1 MNSAIDFNV
10 GYNRLSSGSI
20 AATVSSGYTGINT
33 EDTDPELTYLSAMY
47 SGHYDNLEGKS
58 YGQNIQSSSSMWPAV
73 TANDNQHHFQLPSF
87 MTPPAFQPR
96 DSKSQTVNSS
106 MPLSSFG
113 TGITISG
120 GLRQEPVSNNRH
132 SMESS
137 ASGSIISPKP
147 ISGYAMVDS
156 NLMPAVSKKQFSL
169 NVHAPSYN
177 PTTST
182 LTNIEKRNMGV
193 MKDLASISPKQM
205 TPGTRSE
212 VSETET
218 IESLR
223 MEILYKNQANA
234 LLNEKINTLKLDQK
248 TNVLDEKHENLVKMP
263 NNYYQLFRD
272 LTRTLNER
280 TQELEDTKSRLEAIV
295 VAMVMGKNSTITSN
309 GSFDG
314 QELAHRITN
323 KMEVL
328 QAENEA
334 LLKMISHSNKQ
345 SLLIEIGLL
354 KNENNLLRQKLE
366 KADSKP

>member
-1 MNSAIDFNV
+1 MNSAVDYSV

-47 SGHYDNLEGKS
+47 SGHYDNMEGKS

-73 TANDNQHHFQLPSF
+73 TANDNQHQFQLPSF
-87 MTPPAFQPR
+87 MNPPAFQSR
-96 DSKSQTVNSS
+96 DNSQVMNSS
-106 MPLSSFG
+106 MTLHSFG
-113 TGITISG
+113 TGMTISG
-120 GLRQEPVSNNRH
+120 GLRQQEQPPNTRH
-132 SMESS
+132 PMETS
-137 ASGSIISPKP
+137 ASNSIVSPKP
-147 ISGYAMVDS
+147 ISGYSMVDS
-156 NLMPAVSKKQFSL
+156 KIMPMSSKKQFSI

-177 PTTST
+177 PTSST
-182 LTNIEKRNMGV
+182 LMNMEKRSMGA
-193 MKDLASISPKQM
+193 MKDLSCMSPKQI
-205 TPGTRSE
+205 TPGALSE
-212 VSETET
+212 ASESET

-223 MEILYKNQANA
+223 MEIMFKNQANT
-234 LLNEKINTLKLDQK
+234 LLTEKIKSLKIDQK
-248 TNVLDEKHENLVKMP
+248 TTDSDNRHDNLVKMP
-263 NNYYQLFRD
+263 NNYYQLFKD

-295 VAMVMGKNSTITSN
+295 VALVMGKNSTVTSS

-366 KADSKP
+366 KGDAKE

>member
-1 MNSAIDFNV
+1 MNSAVDFNA

-58 YGQNIQSSSSMWPAV
+58 YGQHSHNASTMWPAINV
-73 TANDNQHHFQLPSF
+73 NDNQHQFQLPSF
-87 MTPPAFQPR
+87 ISSPAFQPR
-96 DSKSQTVNSS
+96 NSPQLMS
-106 MPLSSFG
+106 SAMPQGTFG
-113 TGITISG
+113 TGMTISG
-120 GLRQEPVSNNRH
+120 GMRPDPTPNNRT
-132 SMESS
+132 METAAPS
-137 ASGSIISPKP
+137 SIISPKP
-147 ISGYAMVDS
+147 LGGYNMVDS
-156 NLMPAVSKKQFSL
+156 KIIPMSSKKQFSL

-177 PTTST
+177 PTSST
-182 LTNIEKRNMGV
+182 LMSLEKRSNGTMQDMKNMSLKQITPVDIAG
-193 MKDLASISPKQM
+193 AS
-205 TPGTRSE
+205 E
-212 VSETET
+212 NET
-218 IESLR
+218 IESLK
-223 MEILYKNQANA
+223 MEILFKNQANK
-234 LLNEKINTLKLDQK
+234 LLAEKFKTLKI
-248 TNVLDEKHENLVKMP
+248 DEKAKDSDTRQDGLVKMP

-280 TQELEDTKSRLEAIV
+280 TQELEETKSRLEAIV
-295 VAMVMGKNSTITSN
+295 VALVMAKNSTVTST

-334 LLKMISHSNKQ
+334 LLKMVSHSNKQ

-354 KNENNLLRQKLE
+354 KNENNLLRQKVE
-366 KADSKP
+366 KASNKE